1 MAGEGAGDVD
11 LSQEL
16 LRGDTAC
23 LRISSDAVW
32 LGGRVFGAAMSID
45 DIGLIELNHP
55 TKEWTGRLLVLT
67 TFRDRA
73 FEVEPREMV
82 FKESA
87 VIASRYAWRS
97 EVLHAAELVAR
108 GDVQP
113 VIGETVAPDQVL
125 DLHARLEKGDLLGRG
140 ALTWRA
146 EHDA

>member
-1 MAGEGAGDVD
+1 VVD
-11 LSQEL
+11 LVGSEET
-16 LRGDTAC
+16 LRWSAE
-23 LRISSDAVW
+23 A
-32 LGGRVFGAAMSID
+32 LGMG
-45 DIGLIELNHP
+45 
-55 TKEWTGRLLVLT
+55 GRLLVLT

-146 EHDA
+146 